1 MFYVTIFVL
10 SPVRLVKVRV
20 IIIVIAAATL
30 RVAVAVFCSSLVI
43 TVCACSGSWISYFSC
58 FGLEVGAR
66 VLEA

>member
-43 TVCACSGSWISYFSC
+43 TVCAVVVVGSHISLVSGSK
-58 FGLEVGAR
+58 LE
-66 VLEA
+66 LEC